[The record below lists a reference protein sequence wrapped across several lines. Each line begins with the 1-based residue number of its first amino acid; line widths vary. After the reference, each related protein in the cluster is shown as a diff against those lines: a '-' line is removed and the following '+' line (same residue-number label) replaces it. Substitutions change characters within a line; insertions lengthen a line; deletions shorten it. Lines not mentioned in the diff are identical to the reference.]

1 MTHLPY
7 VTPAAKFSG
16 KLIYTNTNTCGA
28 HRGLGG
34 SQPRFA
40 MEILMD
46 MAAEKLGMTPLQIRL
61 LNAVES
67 GHTCRSMM
75 YVPHTEYKK
84 TLQTAADNCDFEN
97 KYGKLP
103 FGEGVGISGGYYIS
117 GTSYTLYLSYKP
129 HTVANVKIEGENNV
143 VLYCGAT
150 DIGQGA
156 DMVMAQMA
164 AETLGVRSEDVKVVS
179 RDTELATFDLGT
191 FASRVTYAT
200 GWAIRRACEA
210 A

>member
-16 KLIYTNTNTCGA
+16 KRVYTNTGTCGA

-34 SQPRFA
+34 AQPRFA

-84 TLQTAADNCDFEN
+84 TLRDC
-97 KYGKLP
+97 
-103 FGEGVGISGGYYIS
+103 
-117 GTSYTLYLSYKP
+117 
-129 HTVANVKIEGENNV
+129 
-143 VLYCGAT
+143 
-150 DIGQGA
+150 
-156 DMVMAQMA
+156 
-164 AETLGVRSEDVKVVS
+164 S
-179 RDTELATFDLGT
+179 RQLRL
-191 FASRVTYAT
+191 RKQV
-200 GWAIRRACEA
+200 W
-210 A
+210 